1 MYNTTQSSI
10 IRISIFDTKIE
21 KFSFFNIIFKLFLV
35 NIEPNPIRLLKDI
48 VLNLNKF

>member
-1 MYNTTQSSI
+1 MYNTTLSSI
-10 IRISIFDTKIE
+10 IRISLFDIKIE

-35 NIEPNPIRLLKDI
+35 NIESNPIRFLNDI